1 MAFSIVHP
9 ESHQTS
15 WVPVLAADTC
25 YIGQIVMVDS
35 ATPLEGVM
43 PLGQAA
49 ENNNY
54 TNMDIPMGVVIGMN
68 ATAGNAVYDTT
79 YHCQSI
85 TADAAGTAH
94 GSTTQYRGVEG
105 PWSRG
110 DKIKM
115 VKIHHIDPSTVLR
128 APLFDTTYGT
138 AQAAVT
144 FTTGCAGD
152 GIGGIT
158 GASTVATVANFST
171 IYIRSGANLGIYRTL
186 TSAST
191 TTHTWLQA
199 MPHTIAIGDTAL
211 IVNGLRTYGHCMCQF
226 DAEAMF
232 IDTNAALTTDYFNIN
247 VRRMDLSK
255 PGGEYVEFTFDAA
268 NFISYRAVA

>member
-1 MAFSIVHP
+1 MAFTIVHP

-35 ATPLEGVM
+35 ATPLEGVI

-49 ENNNY
+49 EDNNY

-68 ATAGNAVYDTT
+68 ATAGNMVNNST
-79 YHCQSI
+79 YSAQQI

-94 GSTTQYRGVEG
+94 ESTTQYRGVEG
-105 PWSRG
+105 PWSKG
-110 DKIKM
+110 DKIAM
-115 VKIHHIDPSTVLR
+115 VKIHHIDPTTVLR
-128 APLFDTTYGT
+128 APLYDTSYGT
-138 AQAAVT
+138 AQAEVT
-144 FTTGCAGD
+144 ASTGCGGD
-152 GIGGIT
+152 GIGCT
-158 GASTVATVANFST
+158 TDASTVATVANFGT
-171 IYIRSGANLGIYRTL
+171 IYMRSGANLGIYRTL

-191 TTHTWLQA
+191 TAHVWLQA
-199 MPHTIAIGDTAL
+199 MPQTIEIGDTAL
-211 IVNGLRTYGHCMCQF
+211 VVNGLRPYGHCMCQF

-232 IDTNAALTTDYFNIN
+232 IDTNAALTTDFFYIN
-247 VRRMDLSK
+247 VRRMDLSVA
-255 PGGEYVEFTFDAA
+255 GGEYVEFTFDAA